1 MANAPRIRDLLK
13 AVINKAPQ
21 TEARITNLASA
32 TELIQEISKGS
43 ATSVLKEVK
52 LALTDLNGLTNVSQR
67 ERIRTTL
74 YLDERSQPFVIEVM
88 GALLVRA
95 TDPMFVARALPLLVE
110 MWQQLGNSYRK
121 WLDAAD
127 QGQVHSTE
135 GQLAVCRL
143 LGLQVRIAE
152 CLLVRAKPIP
162 APVWSLAHKLFR
174 LSERATPGG
183 AKIKLYPPDAGFVTA
198 GSLLGVLHLLAA
210 APCFTLPP
218 GQVLALC
225 EWLWTRQEG
234 ISMTTT
240 PSKGATLMVD
250 LAVSDVCRPL
260 RRGAQ
265 PEMSAY
271 LHCQQLLSD
280 LQTHAPAFMKRG
292 TSLFPQL
299 QEIWSG
305 RFRVF
310 SRQSVRQPQDK
321 EALIRLEWTPLL
333 SLVRTPAQSVQEE
346 INPKATQQGSDWKPV
361 APGEE
366 ENKPSKPERARVLN
380 LSQGGLALS
389 LPKQVAGEPGLGDLI
404 GVAFLEGGAPMLGQV
419 VWLNRSQAKYLGIG
433 VKLLGEDAVVVNA
446 QRVGTQRKL
455 EAIALQ
461 RHSPGMPE
469 WTGVILPPGNP
480 IAAGEYLVGIDDELE
495 LCRLVPVAT
504 GNDKLIVAEALPA

>member
-1 MANAPRIRDLLK
+1 VANAPRIRDLLK

-52 LALTDLNGLTNVSQR
+52 LALTDLNGLNVSQR

-127 QGQVHSTE
+127 PAQVQSAD

-152 CLLVRAKPIP
+152 CLLVRAKPVP

-174 LSERATPGG
+174 LSERAAPGG
-183 AKIKLYPPDAGFVTA
+183 NQIKLYPPDPGFVTA
-198 GSLLGVLHLLAA
+198 GSLLGVLHLLGAS
-210 APCFTLPP
+210 PCFTLPP

-225 EWLWTRQEG
+225 EWLWVRQES
-234 ISMTTT
+234 ISTTGT
-240 PSKGATLMVD
+240 QTREATLLVD
-250 LAVSDVCRPL
+250 LAVADVCKPL
-260 RRGAQ
+260 RRGEQ
-265 PEMSAY
+265 PAMSGFINCQKLLAD
-271 LHCQQLLSD
+271 LH
-280 LQTHAPAFMKRG
+280 THAPAFMKKG
-292 TSLFPQL
+292 TTLFPQL

-321 EALIRLEWTPLL
+321 EALIRLEWTPLV
-333 SLVRTPAQSVQEE
+333 SLVRSPDNSVQDE
-346 INPKATQQGSDWKPV
+346 IKPKAAQQGGDWKPL

-366 ENKPSKPERARVLN
+366 QSKPVKPERARLVN
-380 LSQGGLALS
+380 QSQGGLALS
-389 LPKQVAGEPGLGDLI
+389 LPKQIASEPGLGDLI
-404 GVAFLEGGAPMLGQV
+404 GVALLEGGPAMLGQV
-419 VWLNRSQAKYLGIG
+419 VWLNRSQAKYLGVG

-446 QRVGTQRKL
+446 QRVGTQRKM

-461 RHSPGMPE
+461 KHAPGMPD
-469 WTGVILPPGNP
+469 WTGLILPPGNP
-480 IAAGEYLVGIDDELE
+480 IVAGEYLVGINDELE
-495 LCRLVPVAT
+495 LCRLVPMAT
-504 GNDKLIVAEALPA
+504 GNDKLIMAEALPA